1 MMQILFLG
9 APGAGKGTQCARL
22 AKHLNLIH
30 LSSGDLLRQAVKA
43 GTPTGLAAKS
53 YMDKGQLVPDEVLIA
68 MFRDKLTQQE
78 CDRGFILDGF
88 PRTVVQA
95 EALDKLL
102 EELNKNLTVVVN
114 VQVNPNLL
122 LERITGRR
130 TCSNK
135 ECGATYH
142 VKFVPP
148 KKENVC
154 DLCSSELIQ
163 RSDDKEDVVAQRLS
177 VYEKQTAPLINY
189 YDKNLS
195 LRTIDGDGE
204 VEEIFADILKTIK
217 VLA

>member
-1 MMQILFLG
+1 MQILFLG

-22 AKHLNLIH
+22 AKHLNITH

-43 GTPTGLAAKS
+43 GTPTGLSAKS
-53 YMDKGQLVPDEVLIA
+53 FMDKGQLVPDEVLIA
-68 MFRDKLTQQE
+68 MFRDKLNE
-78 CDRGFILDGF
+78 PSLDRGFILDGF

-95 EALDKLL
+95 EALDSLL
-102 EELNKNLTVVVN
+102 DTLNKNLTIVIN
-114 VQVNPNLL
+114 VQVDQKLL

-135 ECGATYH
+135 DCGATYH

-154 DLCSSELIQ
+154 DQCNSALTQ
-163 RSDDKEDVVAQRLS
+163 RSDDNEEVVAQRLA
-177 VYEKQTAPLINY
+177 VYDKQTAPLVNY
-189 YDKNLS
+189 YDKRLV

>member
-1 MMQILFLG
+1 MQILFLG

-53 YMDKGQLVPDEVLIA
+53 FMDKGQLVPDEVLIA
-68 MFRDKLTQQE
+68 MFRDKLTEPE
-78 CDRGFILDGF
+78 CANGFILDGF

-95 EALDKLL
+95 EALDALL
-102 EELNKNLTVVVN
+102 GELNKNLTIVVN
-114 VQVNPNLL
+114 VQVDPKLL

-135 ECGATYH
+135 DCGATYH

-154 DLCSSELIQ
+154 DLCGQALTQ
-163 RSDDKEDVVAQRLS
+163 RSDDNEAVVAQRLA
-177 VYEKQTAPLINY
+177 VYDKQTSPLINY
-189 YDKNLS
+189 YDKSLV